1 MDVGLW
7 VWLPTSAGLVAIIL
21 ADLYMVSRRPHKPS
35 FRECLI
41 WVGVYIS
48 MAIVFGLVVWAFA
61 GATFGGQFF
70 AGWIT
75 EYSLSADNLFVTM
88 LIMVSFRV
96 PDRYQQK
103 TLAIGII
110 IALILRVLVVAAGT
124 AAIAAFDWLFY
135 IFGAFLLYTAI
146 QLAISGDD
154 DDEEFKENFLLR
166 WAKKVLPAT
175 EKYDGSKLTTKLD
188 GKRLVTPMLIVM
200 IAIGT
205 TNLVFAV
212 DSIPAIFGLTKE
224 PFIILS
230 ANAFALMGLRQLY
243 FIIGGLLDRLVFLNY
258 GLAFVLGFIGV
269 KLVTET
275 LHHHG
280 VEWAPE
286 ISIATS
292 LVTIAAAL
300 ALTAVVSL
308 LYTKITGRGGD
319 DDGPDAAGGA
329 RAAAV
334 ETASDTSQ

>member
-1 MDVGLW
+1 MHLAPW
-7 VWLPTSAGLVAIIL
+7 VWLPTSGGLVAVIL
-21 ADLYMVSRRPHKPS
+21 ADLYMVSRRPHRPS

-61 GATFGGQFF
+61 GGTFAGQFF

-88 LIMVSFRV
+88 LIMISFRV
-96 PDRYQQK
+96 PEEYQQK

-110 IALILRVLVVAAGT
+110 IALMLRVLVVGAGT
-124 AAIAAFDWLFY
+124 AAINAFGWLFY

-146 QLAISGDD
+146 QLAMSGDD
-154 DDEEFKENFLLR
+154 EDEEFKENFLLR
-166 WAKKVLPAT
+166 AAKKVLPAT
-175 EKYDGSKLTTKLD
+175 ERYDGAKLTTKID

-205 TNLVFAV
+205 TNLIFAV

-224 PFIILS
+224 PFIILT

-243 FIIGGLLDRLVFLNY
+243 FIIGGLLERLVFLNY
-258 GLAFVLGFIGV
+258 GLAFVFGFIGV
-269 KLVTET
+269 KLVAET
-275 LHHHG
+275 LNHQG

-286 ISIATS
+286 IPITAS

-300 ALTAVVSL
+300 VLTAVVSL
-308 LYTKITGRGGD
+308 IYTRITVRTKN
-319 DDGPDAAGGA
+319 DGKDGADSDA
-329 RAAAV
+329 
-334 ETASDTSQ
+334 TADATSGPPS

>member
-1 MDVGLW
+1 MHLAPW
-7 VWLPTSAGLVAIIL
+7 VWLPTAGGLIAIIL

-61 GATFGGQFF
+61 GGTFGGQFF

-88 LIMVSFRV
+88 LIMISFRV
-96 PDRYQQK
+96 PESYQQK

-110 IALILRVLVVAAGT
+110 IALILRVLVVGAGT
-124 AAIAAFDWLFY
+124 AAINAFDWLFY

-154 DDEEFKENFLLR
+154 EDEEFKENFLLR
-166 WAKKVLPAT
+166 FAKRILPAT
-175 EKYDGSKLTTKLD
+175 EQYNGSKLTTKID

-205 TNLVFAV
+205 TNLIFAV

-243 FIIGGLLDRLVFLNY
+243 FIIGGLLERLVFLNY

-286 ISIATS
+286 ISITAS

-300 ALTAVVSL
+300 ALTAVISL
-308 LYTKITGRGGD
+308 IYTKITGGGD
-319 DDGPDAAGGA
+319 DDGPDASGSDATA
-329 RAAAV
+329 Q
-334 ETASDTSQ
+334 TASSPPP